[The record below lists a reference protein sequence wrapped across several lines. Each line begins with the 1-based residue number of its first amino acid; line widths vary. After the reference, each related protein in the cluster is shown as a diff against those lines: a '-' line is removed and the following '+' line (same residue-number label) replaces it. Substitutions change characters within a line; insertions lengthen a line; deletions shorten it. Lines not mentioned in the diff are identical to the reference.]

1 MPYSPYVERQAKPA
15 VSDYAQRVGT
25 TLGQRLASRDRQR
38 FVGRAQELAFFDA
51 LLVDDPPA
59 SVVLV
64 HGPGGIGKSTLLRE
78 VGRRAEALGRSP
90 RLVDARELA
99 PVPGELEQALHGVDA
114 EALPLVMFD
123 TYERMEAAG
132 TYLRQRLLPS
142 LPERAL
148 VILAGRSAPEP
159 EWFQGGWER
168 VTVEYELKPLPQDDA
183 LRLVAERGVDDD
195 ALAAELCN
203 WSAGLPLALTLAAEA
218 ARAGGSWD
226 PARIEDRPELVR
238 GLIRHLANTEL
249 DGGNLDVIAV
259 AALAR
264 ATTARLLA
272 EVLPDVDAEGAEA
285 WLRSLSFAEH
295 TNGGVMLHD
304 IVRKAVR
311 ADVRLREPEREKEL
325 RRRIADH
332 LHARALGGETRLITD
347 LAELVDNP
355 AIRWGFGAEG
365 TVDFRVDDLRPDDFD
380 AAESRTSRR
389 RGASDWWQIVR
400 PLLEEAPECCV
411 VARDR
416 NDELAGLCVA
426 VTPRAAPAVAERDP
440 VLGPWLAHA
449 RKHFPDGNV
458 LLWRDSLDLSTSAKG
473 DIRSRVLA
481 ILNTAAILR
490 SGLVNPRISYL
501 PIDPENAAAVQFA
514 MNIGA
519 QHMPELDA
527 SIGGK
532 LHECHLLDH
541 GPGGII
547 GGQRNTVYW
556 ELGLPTPE
564 PDERPVG
571 PAPAVTHESVKAL
584 ARHLDR
590 PMELASS
597 PLALGATPD
606 GRAESVRALFREA
619 VDGAFG
625 ESADEQL
632 LRTIAERGCLTRSVG
647 HEALADELNVSRA
660 TYFRRLRQ
668 ASDRLAEFVVARVNA
683 PVEPA

>member
-1 MPYSPYVERQAKPA
+1 
-15 VSDYAQRVGT
+15 VST
-25 TLGQRLASRDRQR
+25 TLGQRLASRDRER
-38 FVGRAQELAFFDA
+38 FVGRAAELAFFDS

-78 VGRRAEALGRSP
+78 VGRRAEARGRSP

-99 PVPGELEQALHGVDA
+99 PVPGELEQALDGVDA

-123 TYERMEAAG
+123 TYERMAAAG

-148 VILAGRSAPEP
+148 VILAGRTAPEP

-168 VTVEYELKPLPQDDA
+168 VTVEYELKPLPDADA
-183 LRLVAERGVDDD
+183 LRLLQERGVDDD
-195 ALAAELCN
+195 ELAAELCG
-203 WSAGLPLALTLAAEA
+203 WGAGSPLALNLAADA
-218 ARAGGSWD
+218 ARSGGSWD
-226 PARIEDRPELVR
+226 PNRIEDSPELVK
-238 GLIRHLANTEL
+238 GLIRHLASTEL

-264 ATTARLLA
+264 TTTRPLLA
-272 EVLPDVDAEGAEA
+272 DVLPDVDAERAEA
-285 WLRSLSFAEH
+285 WLRSRSFAEQSSR
-295 TNGGVMLHD
+295 GVTLHD

-311 ADVRLREPEREKEL
+311 ADVRLREPEREREL

-332 LHARALGGETRLITD
+332 LHARALAGETRVITD

-365 TVDFRVDDLRPDDFD
+365 TVDFRVDDVRPDDFT
-380 AAESRTSRR
+380 AAEARTGRR
-389 RGASDWWQIVR
+389 SRGADWWRIVR

-411 VARDR
+411 VVRDR
-416 NDELAGLCVA
+416 DDELAGLCVF
-426 VTPRAAPAVAERDP
+426 VTPRAAPAAAERDP
-440 VLGPWLAHA
+440 VLAPWLAHA
-449 RKHFPDGNV
+449 REHFPDGNV
-458 LLWRDSLDLSTSAKG
+458 ILWRDSLDLSAPEKG

-481 ILNTAAILR
+481 MLNTAAILR

-514 MNIGA
+514 LNIGA
-519 QHMPELDA
+519 THVPELDA
-527 SIGGK
+527 VIGGRP
-532 LHECHLLDH
+532 HECHLLDH

-556 ELGLPTPE
+556 ELGLPAPE
-564 PDERPVG
+564 PDERPSGV
-571 PAPAVTHESVKAL
+571 APAVTHESVKAL

-590 PMELASS
+590 PLELAAS
-597 PLALGATPD
+597 PLARGSNPD
-606 GRAESVRALFREA
+606 ERAESVRALFREA

-625 ESADEQL
+625 ASADEQL
-632 LRTIAERGCLTRSVG
+632 LRRIAERGCLTRSVG

-668 ASDRLAEFVVARVNA
+668 ASDRLAEFVVARVA
-683 PVEPA
+683 GG

>member
-1 MPYSPYVERQAKPA
+1 
-15 VSDYAQRVGT
+15 
-25 TLGQRLASRDRQR
+25 
-38 FVGRAQELAFFDA
+38 VGRAPELAFFDS
-51 LLVDDPPA
+51 LMVDDPPA

-78 VGRRAEALGRSP
+78 VARRAAARGRSP

-99 PVPGELEQALHGVDA
+99 PVPGELEQALDGVDA
-114 EALPLVMFD
+114 DSLPVVMFD
-123 TYERMEAAG
+123 TYERMTAAG

-142 LPERAL
+142 LPERSL
-148 VILAGRSAPEP
+148 VILAGRGAPEP

-168 VTVEYELKPLPQDDA
+168 LTVEYELKPMPDEDA
-183 LRLVAERGVDDD
+183 LRLLREHGVEDE
-195 ALAAELCN
+195 ALAAELCG
-203 WSAGLPLALTLAAEA
+203 WSGGSPLALTLAADA
-218 ARAGGSWD
+218 ARAGGGWD

-238 GLIRHLANTEL
+238 GLIRHLAHTEL

-264 ATTARLLA
+264 TTTARLLA
-272 EVLPDVDAEGAEA
+272 EVLPEVDAAQAEA

-295 TNGGVMLHD
+295 AHGGVTLHD

-332 LHARALGGETRLITD
+332 LHSRALAGETRLLTD
-347 LAELVDNP
+347 LAELVDNK

-365 TVDFRVDDLRPDDFD
+365 TVEFRVDDVRPEDFEL
-380 AAESRTSRR
+380 AEARTGRR
-389 RGASDWWQIVR
+389 AGASEWWRIVK
-400 PLLEEAPECCV
+400 PLLEEAPETCV
-411 VARDR
+411 ITRDR
-416 NDELAGLCVA
+416 TDEMVGLCIF
-426 VTPRAAPAVAERDP
+426 VTPNAAPAAAERDP
-440 VLGPWLAHA
+440 VLTPWLAHA
-449 RKHFPDGNV
+449 REHFPDGNV
-458 LLWRDSLDLSTSAKG
+458 ILWRDSLDLSTSAKG

-481 ILNTAAILR
+481 IQNTAAILR

-501 PIDPENAAAVQFA
+501 PIDPENAAAAQFA
-514 MNIGA
+514 LNIGA
-519 QHMPELDA
+519 RHVPELDA
-527 SIGGK
+527 VIGGK
-532 LHECHLLDH
+532 PHECHLLDH

-547 GGQRNTVYW
+547 GAQRNTVYW

-564 PDERPVG
+564 PDKRPSGV
-571 PAPAVTHESVKAL
+571 APSVTHDSVKAL

-590 PMELASS
+590 PLELAAS
-597 PLALGATPD
+597 PLAKGSTPD
-606 GRAESVRALFREA
+606 ERAESVRALFREA

-625 ESADEQL
+625 QSADEQL

-668 ASDRLAEFVVARVNA
+668 ASERLADFIVARVA
-683 PVEPA
+683 AAGLSR

>member
-1 MPYSPYVERQAKPA
+1 
-15 VSDYAQRVGT
+15 VST
-25 TLGQRLASRDRQR
+25 TLGQRLASRDRER
-38 FVGRAQELAFFDA
+38 FVGRAPELAFFDS

-59 SVVLV
+59 NVVLV

-78 VGRRAEALGRSP
+78 VGRRAASRGRSP

-114 EALPLVMFD
+114 ETLPLVMFD
-123 TYERMEAAG
+123 TYERMAAAG

-142 LPERAL
+142 LPERSL
-148 VILAGRSAPEP
+148 VILAGRTPPEP

-168 VTVEYELKPLPQDDA
+168 LTVEYELKPLPDEDA
-183 LRLVAERGVDDD
+183 MRLLRERGVDDD
-195 ALAAELCN
+195 ALAAQLCD
-203 WSAGLPLALTLAAEA
+203 WSGGSPLALTLAADA
-218 ARAGGSWD
+218 ARSGGSWN
-226 PARIEDRPELVR
+226 PERMEDRPELVK
-238 GLIRHLANTEL
+238 GLIRHLARTEL

-264 ATTARLLA
+264 TTTRRLLA
-272 EVLPDVDAEGAEA
+272 EVLPDVDAEQAEQ
-285 WLRSLSFAEH
+285 WLRSRSFAEQS
-295 TNGGVMLHD
+295 NRGVTLHD

-311 ADVRLREPEREKEL
+311 ADVRLREPEREREL

-332 LHARALGGETRLITD
+332 LHERALAGETRLITD

-365 TVDFRVDDLRPDDFD
+365 TVDFRVDDVRAEDFE
-380 AAESRTSRR
+380 AAEARTGRR
-389 RGASDWWQIVR
+389 ARGTEWWQTVR

-416 NDELAGLCVA
+416 SDDLVGLCIS
-426 VTPRAAPAVAERDP
+426 VTPRAAPAAAERDP
-440 VLGPWLAHA
+440 VLAPWLAHA
-449 RKHFPDGNV
+449 REHFPDGNV
-458 LLWRDSLDLSTSAKG
+458 ILWRDSLDLSASEQG

-481 ILNTAAILR
+481 MLNTAAILR

-514 MNIGA
+514 LNIGA
-519 QHMPELDA
+519 TRLPELDA
-527 SIGGK
+527 VIGGRP
-532 LHECHLLDH
+532 HECHLLDH
-541 GPGGII
+541 GAGGMI

-564 PDERPVG
+564 PDERPSGV
-571 PAPAVTHESVKAL
+571 APAVTHESVKAL

-590 PMELASS
+590 PLELAAS
-597 PLALGATPD
+597 PLARGSNPD
-606 GRAESVRALFREA
+606 ERAESVRALFREA

-632 LRTIAERGCLTRSVG
+632 LRKIAERGCLTRSVG
-647 HEALADELNVSRA
+647 HEALADDLNVSRA

-668 ASDRLAEFVVARVNA
+668 ASDRLAEFVVARVA
-683 PVEPA
+683 GG

>member
-1 MPYSPYVERQAKPA
+1 MSA
-15 VSDYAQRVGT
+15 
-25 TLGQRLASRDRQR
+25 TLGQRLASRDRQG
-38 FVGRAQELAFFDA
+38 FVGRAPDLAFFDS
-51 LLVDDPPA
+51 LLVDDPP
-59 SVVLV
+59 SNVVLV
-64 HGPGGIGKSTLLRE
+64 HGPGGIGKSSLLRE
-78 VGRRAEALGRSP
+78 VGRRAESRGRSP

-99 PVPGELEQALHGVDA
+99 PVPGELEQALNGVDA
-114 EALPLVMFD
+114 ETLPLVMFD
-123 TYERMEAAG
+123 TFERMEAAG

-142 LPERAL
+142 LPERSL
-148 VILAGRSAPEP
+148 VILAGRSSPDPA
-159 EWFQGGWER
+159 WFQGGWER
-168 VTVEYELKPLPQDDA
+168 LTVEYELKPLPDEDA
-183 LRLVAERGVDDD
+183 MRLLRERGVEDEK
-195 ALAAELCN
+195 LASELCG
-203 WSAGLPLALTLAAEA
+203 WSGGSPLALTLAADA

-226 PARIEDRPELVR
+226 PSRIEDRPELVR
-238 GLIRHLANTEL
+238 GLIRHLASTEL

-264 ATTARLLA
+264 TTTRRLLA
-272 EVLPDVDAEGAEA
+272 EVLPEVDAEAAEA
-285 WLRSLSFAEH
+285 WLRSLSFAEQAG
-295 TNGGVMLHD
+295 GGVTLHE

-311 ADVRLREPEREKEL
+311 ADVRLRDPEREKEL

-332 LHARALGGETRLITD
+332 LHARALRGEPRLITD
-347 LAELVDNP
+347 LAELVDNK

-365 TVDFRVDDLRPDDFD
+365 TVEYRVDELRPDDFAAAD
-380 AAESRTSRR
+380 ARTSRR
-389 RGASDWWQIVR
+389 GGAGDWWQIVR

-416 NDELAGLCVA
+416 NDDLAGLTIS
-426 VTPRAAPAVAERDP
+426 VTPRAAPAAAERDP

-449 RKHFPDGNV
+449 RENFPDGNV
-458 LLWRDSLDLSTSAKG
+458 LLWRDSLDLSSSAKG
-473 DIRSRVLA
+473 DINSRVLA

-514 MNIGA
+514 LNIGA
-519 QHMPELDA
+519 QRLPELDA
-527 SIGGK
+527 VIGGK
-532 LHECHLLDH
+532 PHECHLLDH

-556 ELGLPTPE
+556 ELGLAAPDPE
-564 PDERPVG
+564 AEEAAAPAAQ

-590 PMELASS
+590 PLELAAS
-597 PLALGATPD
+597 PLATGSTPD
-606 GRAESVRALFREA
+606 ERAESVRALFREA

-625 ESADEQL
+625 ASADEQL
-632 LRTIAERGCLTRSVG
+632 LRTIAERGCLTRSLG

-668 ASDRLAEFVVARVNA
+668 ASERLAEFVVARVGA
-683 PVEPA
+683 DSHAA

>member
-1 MPYSPYVERQAKPA
+1 M
-15 VSDYAQRVGT
+15 GT
-25 TLGQRLASRDRQR
+25 TLGERLASRDQQR
-38 FVGRAQELAFFDA
+38 FVGRAAELAFFDS

-78 VGRRAEALGRSP
+78 VGRRAAERGRSP

-99 PVPGELEQALHGVDA
+99 PVPGELEQALDGVDA
-114 EALPLVMFD
+114 EPLPLVMFD
-123 TYERMEAAG
+123 TYERMTAAG

-168 VTVEYELKPLPQDDA
+168 LTVEYELKPMPDDDA
-183 LRLVAERGVDDD
+183 LRLLHERGVSDD
-195 ALAAELCN
+195 ALATELCG
-203 WSAGLPLALTLAAEA
+203 WSAGSPLALTLAADA
-218 ARAGGSWD
+218 TRSGGSWD
-226 PARIEDRPELVR
+226 QRRIEETPEIVR
-238 GLIRHLANTEL
+238 GLIRHLVSSEL
-249 DGGNLDVIAV
+249 DGGNRDVIAV

-264 ATTARLLA
+264 TTTRRLLEA
-272 EVLPDVDAEGAEA
+272 VLPDVDAAQAED

-295 TNGGVMLHD
+295 THDGVRLHE

-332 LHARALGGETRLITD
+332 LHDQALAGDTRLLVD
-347 LAELVDNP
+347 LADLVDNK

-365 TVDFRVDDLRPDDFD
+365 TVDYRVDEVRPEDFEL
-380 AAESRTSRR
+380 AEARTGRR
-389 RGASDWWQIVR
+389 AGASDWWRIVK

-411 VARDR
+411 ITRDR
-416 NDELAGLCVA
+416 SDEMVGLCVF
-426 VTPRAAPAVAERDP
+426 VTPNAAPAAAERDP
-440 VLGPWLAHA
+440 VLAPWLVHA
-449 RKHFPDGNV
+449 REHFPDGNV
-458 LLWRDSLDLSTSAKG
+458 ILWRDSLDLSASEKG
-473 DIRSRVLA
+473 DIGSRVLA
-481 ILNTAAILR
+481 IQNTAAILR

-514 MNIGA
+514 LNIGA
-519 QHMPELDA
+519 RHVPELD
-527 SIGGK
+527 SVIGGK
-532 LHECHLLDH
+532 PHECHLLDH
-541 GPGGII
+541 GEGGII

-564 PDERPVG
+564 PDKRPSGV
-571 PAPAVTHESVKAL
+571 APSVTHDSVKAL

-590 PMELASS
+590 PLELAAS
-597 PLALGATPD
+597 PLANGSTPD
-606 GRAESVRALFREA
+606 ERAESVRALFREA

-625 ESADEQL
+625 ASADEQL

-668 ASDRLAEFVVARVNA
+668 ASERLADFIVAKVAADGLSR
-683 PVEPA
+683 

>member
-1 MPYSPYVERQAKPA
+1 
-15 VSDYAQRVGT
+15 
-25 TLGQRLASRDRQR
+25 
-38 FVGRAQELAFFDA
+38 VGRGPELAFFDS

-78 VGRRAEALGRSP
+78 VGRRAETRGRSP

-99 PVPGELEQALHGVDA
+99 PVPGELEQALDGVDA
-114 EALPLVMFD
+114 ETLPLVMFD
-123 TYERMEAAG
+123 TYERMTAAG

-168 VTVEYELKPLPQDDA
+168 LTVEYELKPMPDHDA
-183 LRLVAERGVDDD
+183 LQLLRERGVEDD
-195 ALAAELCN
+195 ALASELCG
-203 WSAGLPLALTLAAEA
+203 WSAGSPLALTLAADA
-218 ARAGGSWD
+218 ARTGGSWD
-226 PARIEDRPELVR
+226 PTRIEDRPELVR
-238 GLIRHLANTEL
+238 GLIRHLAHTEL

-264 ATTARLLA
+264 TTTARLLA
-272 EVLPDVDAEGAEA
+272 DVLPDVDAADAEA

-295 TNGGVMLHD
+295 ANGGVTLHD

-332 LHARALGGETRLITD
+332 LHERALAGDTRLITD

-355 AIRWGFGAEG
+355 AIRWGFGADG
-365 TVDFRVDDLRPDDFD
+365 TVDFRVDDLRPEDFE
-380 AAESRTSRR
+380 AAERR
-389 RGASDWWQIVR
+389 LGKRSGANDWWRIVK

-416 NDELAGLCVA
+416 DDELVGLCVF
-426 VTPRAAPAVAERDP
+426 VTPNAAPAAAERDP
-440 VLGPWLAHA
+440 VLAPWLAHA
-449 RKHFPDGNV
+449 REHFPDGNV
-458 LLWRDSLDLSTSAKG
+458 ILWRDSLDLSTSEKG

-481 ILNTAAILR
+481 IQNTAAILR

-501 PIDPENAAAVQFA
+501 PIDPENVAAVQFA
-514 MNIGA
+514 LNIGA
-519 QHMPELDA
+519 QHVPELDA
-527 SIGGK
+527 LIGGK
-532 LHECHLLDH
+532 PHECHLLDH

-547 GGQRNTVYW
+547 GGQRTTVYW
-556 ELGLPTPE
+556 ELGLPAPE
-564 PDERPVG
+564 PDKRPSGV
-571 PAPAVTHESVKAL
+571 APSVTHESVKAL

-590 PMELASS
+590 PLELAAS
-597 PLALGATPD
+597 PLAQGSTPD
-606 GRAESVRALFREA
+606 ERAESVRVLFREA
-619 VDGAFG
+619 VHGAFG

-668 ASDRLAEFVVARVNA
+668 ASERLADFIVARVA
-683 PVEPA
+683 AAGLSR

>member
-1 MPYSPYVERQAKPA
+1 VT
-15 VSDYAQRVGT
+15 T

-38 FVGRAQELAFFDA
+38 FVGRESELAFFDS

-78 VGRRAEALGRSP
+78 VGRRAAQRGRSP

-99 PVPGELEQALHGVDA
+99 PVPGELEQALDGVDA
-114 EALPLVMFD
+114 EPLPLVMFD
-123 TYERMEAAG
+123 TYERMTAAG
-132 TYLRQRLLPS
+132 AYLRQRLLPS
-142 LPERAL
+142 LPERSL
-148 VILAGRSAPEP
+148 VILAGRGSPEP
-159 EWFQGGWER
+159 EWFQGGWEQ
-168 VTVEYELKPLPQDDA
+168 VTVEYELKGMPDEDA
-183 LRLVAERGVDDD
+183 LRLLQDRGVEDR
-195 ALAAELCN
+195 ALAAELCA
-203 WSAGLPLALTLAAEA
+203 WSGGSPLALTLAADA
-218 ARAGGSWD
+218 ARSGGSWD
-226 PARIEDRPELVR
+226 PSRMEDRPELVR
-238 GLIRHLANTEL
+238 GLIRHLAHTEL

-264 ATTARLLA
+264 TTTARLLGD
-272 EVLPDVDAEGAEA
+272 VLPDVDAADAEA

-295 TNGGVMLHD
+295 ANGGVTLHD

-332 LHARALGGETRLITD
+332 LHARALGGETRLLTD
-347 LAELVDNP
+347 LAELVDNK

-365 TVDFRVDDLRPDDFD
+365 TVDYRVDDLRPDDFT
-380 AAESRTSRR
+380 AADRR
-389 RGASDWWQIVR
+389 LKPRKGAAVWWKHVK

-411 VARDR
+411 IARDR
-416 NDELAGLCVA
+416 DDEMVGICIF
-426 VTPRAAPAVAERDP
+426 VTPNAAPAAAERDP
-440 VLGPWLAHA
+440 VLAPWLAHA
-449 RKHFPDGNV
+449 RKNFPDGNAI
-458 LLWRDSLDLSTSAKG
+458 LWRDSLDLTAGEKG
-473 DIRSRVLA
+473 NIGSRVLA
-481 ILNTAAILR
+481 MQNTAAIMR

-501 PIDPENAAAVQFA
+501 PIDPENVAAVQFA
-514 MNIGA
+514 LNIGA
-519 QHMPELDA
+519 RHIPELDA
-527 SIGGK
+527 VIGSK
-532 LHECHLLDH
+532 PHECHLLDH

-564 PDERPVG
+564 PDERPSGV
-571 PAPAVTHESVKAL
+571 APSVTHASVKAL

-590 PMELASS
+590 PLELAAS
-597 PLALGATPD
+597 PLATGSTPD
-606 GRAESVRALFREA
+606 ERAESVRVLFREA
-619 VDGAFG
+619 VEGAFG

-668 ASDRLAEFVVARVNA
+668 ASERLADFIVAKVAAAGLAR
-683 PVEPA
+683 